1 MLQEAYTKQKTASN
15 VHRQCT
21 SKGSLYHHLT
31 VPHINSNN
39 FAMTFMTFDCGDL
52 RLQDMQV
59 RPEATSAM
67 TTNGNQVHH

>member
-1 MLQEAYTKQKTASN
+1 MLQEASTKKKTASN

-39 FAMTFMTFDCGDL
+39 FAMTFMTFDCGDICDYKTCKSGL
-52 RLQDMQV
+52 KQPVQ
-59 RPEATSAM
+59 
-67 TTNGNQVHH
+67 